1 MNALTKTI
9 ALSLALAVSGASLAA
24 AQTTLGG
31 DKKDNSASGGKEN
44 GTTAGSGKPS
54 MSKGDSMMKAAP
66 NASPSKGTATGGTA
80 GGKADK
86 N

>member
-31 DKKDNSASGGKEN
+31 DKKDNSASGGSEN
-44 GTTAGSGKPS
+44 GTTAGSGKAS
-54 MSKGDSMMKAAP
+54 MTKGDSMMKAAP
-66 NASPSKGTATGGTA
+66 AAPASKGTSTGGA
-80 GGKADK
+80 PGGKADK

>member
-1 MNALTKTI
+1 MNTMTKTI
-9 ALSLALAVSGASLAA
+9 ALSLALVVSGASLAG

-44 GTTAGSGKPS
+44 GTTAGSGKGT
-54 MSKGDSMMKAAP
+54 MTKGGSMMKAAP
-66 NASPSKGTATGGTA
+66 KASASKGTATGGTP
-80 GGKADK
+80 GGKPDK